1 MQQISSGITTEPS
14 LFHDTV
20 ATGYPGLKMIIEIE
34 ASSYQTCSWYYGNTF
49 LASIFNRGVVFCA
62 DRTEQLFDLTC
73 AGDIDNS
80 ITATA
85 TFISDVGRDDS
96 GMYEVRCR
104 MVDLTELIVAQT
116 EIIVSGNN
124 SNMFLSEELKYIYV

>member
-1 MQQISSGITTEPS
+1 MQQISSYITTEPS
-14 LFHDTV
+14 LSHDTV

-49 LASIFNRGVVFCA
+49 LASIFNRGVVSCT

-73 AGDIDNS
+73 AGDINDT

-85 TFISDVGRDDS
+85 TFVSDVGPDNS
-96 GMYEVRCR
+96 GMYQVRCR
-104 MVDLTELIVAQT
+104 MMDLTELIVAQT
-116 EIIVSGNN
+116 EIIVSGTN
-124 SNMFLSEELKYIYV
+124 SNMFLCNMFL